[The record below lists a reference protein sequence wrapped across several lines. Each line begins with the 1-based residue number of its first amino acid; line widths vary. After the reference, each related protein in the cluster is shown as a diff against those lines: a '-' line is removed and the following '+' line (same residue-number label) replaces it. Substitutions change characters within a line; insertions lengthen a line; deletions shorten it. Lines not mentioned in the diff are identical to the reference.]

1 LPWEIFKELHG
12 DIYFQGSFNTG
23 FLPTEVFTPHT
34 RSTIETHQEPFYC
47 MLARVKIGGFEMPLH
62 KHAFLITEVQLC
74 TVVYKFAM
82 GDFSKVIFIFKHFNS
97 RRFLTNRSIHYRC
110 LLHIQGCL

>member
-1 LPWEIFKELHG
+1 MVIFIFKDL
-12 DIYFQGSFNTG
+12 FFNTG

-62 KHAFLITEVQLC
+62 KHV
-74 TVVYKFAM
+74 
-82 GDFSKVIFIFKHFNS
+82 FSN
-97 RRFLTNRSIHYRC
+97 NRSTIMHCC
-110 LLHIQGCL
+110 LEVCHGGF